1 MTGAGDSG
9 QELVRA
15 DLPGPERML
24 PGRTVYRVVW
34 KLNTD
39 VLVGYCWCGE
49 PHESEDPIELWE
61 WLLAHPDRHDDDA
74 DGDRSG
80 DPSPA
85 GQEREL
91 VSR

>member
-1 MTGAGDSG
+1 MTGAVTGG
-9 QELVRA
+9 QAPVRA

-24 PGRTVYRVVW
+24 TGRTVYRVVW

-39 VLVGYCWCGE
+39 VLVGYCWCGA

-61 WLLAHPDRHDDDA
+61 WLLAHPDRHDDAA

-80 DPSPA
+80 DPAPA
-85 GQEREL
+85 GEEREL